1 MADVWCKSMVL
12 AAPHQKVFISNLQ
25 TIMRIKKDFVLRDVV
40 GKKAIFCV
48 GIKAIDFR
56 KIITLNESGEW
67 IWNEAQAQGDFT
79 AESLIARACEEFDTT
94 PQEAEAFVTEFL
106 EQLEK
111 EGVIEK

>member
-1 MADVWCKSMVL
+1 
-12 AAPHQKVFISNLQ
+12 
-25 TIMRIKKDFVLRDVV
+25 MRIKKGFVLRDIV

-67 IWNEAQAQGDFT
+67 VWQEAQAQGDFT
-79 AESLIARACEEFDTT
+79 AESLTARVCEEYDTT
-94 PQEAEAFVTEFL
+94 PEEAEAYVKEFL
-106 EQLEK
+106 EQLDK

>member
-1 MADVWCKSMVL
+1 
-12 AAPHQKVFISNLQ
+12 
-25 TIMRIKKDFVLRDVV
+25 MRIKKEFVLRDVA
-40 GKKAIFCV
+40 GKKAIFCQ
-48 GIKAIDFR
+48 GIKAVDFR
-56 KIITLNESGEW
+56 RILVLKGSAEW

-79 AESLIARACEEFDTT
+79 AESLTARVCKEFDTT

>member
-1 MADVWCKSMVL
+1 M
-12 AAPHQKVFISNLQ
+12 
-25 TIMRIKKDFVLRDVV
+25 LRDVV

-67 IWNEAQAQGDFT
+67 IWNENESGEWIWNEAQAQGDFT
-79 AESLIARACEEFDTT
+79 TESLVARACEEFDTT
-94 PQEAEAFVTEFL
+94 PEEAEAYVTEFL
-106 EQLEK
+106 EQLDK